1 MSNDFANIK
10 LPAFLDRNNL
20 FPSNNMT
27 SSIDLPN
34 NLSDLMQG
42 LNNVKDITNNQGF
55 GGDLIDRFGGDDI
68 LRGTADS
75 DTLWGYG
82 GNDTLWGDAGQDVLI
97 GGTGS
102 DIFVLQPQQGTDILT
117 DFNLSE
123 RDRLCLSPEL
133 TLDEL
138 IVYQG
143 TGDNSEST
151 LIGTKTGDLLAIV
164 QNTRA
169 SAIDNSAFLSLRDGG
184 SVVAQGDWAM
194 RSDIARD
201 RFRVDGTGVKI
212 GVVSDSFNRL
222 GGATTDIKSG
232 DLPANVKVLAEESG
246 NNLFRP
252 TDEGRALLQIIH
264 DIAPGADLLFHTGLA
279 AGEFNSSLEFYKAS
293 QRIVADGIRSLAAQ
307 GAQIIVDDVGF
318 LSQPMF
324 QDGII
329 AQAIEEVV
337 KKGVV
342 YFTSAGNNERASYQS
357 AFNSAGFLADV
368 GEFHDFDPGIGVD
381 IYQSITLEKG
391 DSFSLSFQ
399 WDSPMGR
406 STNDLDIYLLDS
418 TKQKVLAR
426 STLSNVGADPIE
438 DLTFRNDGSFGS
450 DLFNL
455 MIVKRSG
462 AAPGLMKYVAGFSA
476 TFKINNYNT
485 NSSTAYGNANA
496 RGVAAIGAA
505 SYLLTPE
512 YGVNPAILENF
523 SSAGGTPMLFNET
536 GDPLSQP
543 ELRPQPSFVAPNNT
557 NTTFFG
563 NDILEDA
570 DSFPNFSGTSAAV
583 PHAAAVA
590 ALMLQANPYLSPA
603 DINRVLA
610 QTALDMDDP
619 NTPGFDV
626 GYDFASGYG
635 LIQADRAIELI
646 S

>member
-1 MSNDFANIK
+1 MNIDPVNIN
-10 LPAFLDRNNL
+10 LSTFLDRHNL
-20 FPSNNMT
+20 LLASNMK
-27 SSIDLPN
+27 SPIALPN
-34 NLSDLMQG
+34 NFNDLMARFNHVSDAINNQSGDRINGLSD
-42 LNNVKDITNNQGF
+42 N
-55 GGDLIDRFGGDDI
+55 DI
-68 LRGTADS
+68 LLGDV
-75 DTLWGYG
+75 
-82 GNDTLWGDAGQDVLI
+82 GNDTIWGNAGSDLLAGDAGLDVLI
-97 GGTGS
+97 GGTES
-102 DIFVLQPQQGTDILT
+102 DIFVLEAQEGTDILT
-117 DFNLSE
+117 DFNLND
-123 RDRLCLSPEL
+123 RDRLGLAAGL

-143 TGDNSEST
+143 TGDNSDST
-151 LIGTKTGDLLAIV
+151 LISTKTGNLLAIIK
-164 QNTRA
+164 NTSA
-169 SAIDNSAFLSLRDGG
+169 SAIDNSAFLTLKPPG
-184 SVVAQGDWAM
+184 SVTSLGDRAM
-194 RSDIARD
+194 RSDLAREQ
-201 RFRVDGTGVKI
+201 FKVDGTGVKI
-212 GVVSDSFNRL
+212 GVISDSFNRL
-222 GGATTDIKSG
+222 GGAAADIKSG
-232 DLPANVKVLAEESG
+232 DLPANVKVLAEYT
-246 NNLFRP
+246 NNKFLP

-264 DIAPGADLLFHTGLA
+264 DIAPGADLLFHTGSA
-279 AGEFNSSLEFYKAS
+279 AGEFNSSLEFFKAS

-342 YFTSAGNNERASYQS
+342 YFTSAGNKARASYQS
-357 AFNSAGFLADV
+357 AFNSAGFFAGF
-368 GEFHDFDPGIGVD
+368 GELHDFDPGIGVD
-381 IYQSITLEKG
+381 IYQSITLEKD
-391 DSFSLSFQ
+391 DSFTISFQ

-406 STNDLDIYLLDS
+406 STNDLDIYFVDS
-418 TKQKVLAR
+418 TKQKVLAH
-426 STLSNVGADPIE
+426 SMLSNVGGDPLE
-438 DLTFRNDGSFGS
+438 ELTFRNDGSFGS
-450 DLFNL
+450 NLFNL
-455 MIVKRSG
+455 MIAKRSG
-462 AAPGLMKYVAGFSA
+462 AAPGLMKYVAGVSA

-485 NSSTAYGNANA
+485 NSSTAYGKANA

-512 YGVNPAILENF
+512 YGVNPAILEDF
-523 SSAGGTPMLFNET
+523 SSAGGTPILFNET
-536 GDPLSQP
+536 GDRLSKP

-570 DSFPNFSGTSAAV
+570 DSFPNFAGTSAAV

-626 GYDFASGYG
+626 GFDLASGYG